1 MSNVPLPW
9 SCPLS
14 LRLGLLL
21 GLAAAPLPTEAAEAR
36 RPNVIIVFTDDQ
48 GYADIGANGAEGF
61 ATPHLDRMAR
71 EGRIFPRWYVA
82 QPVCSASRAALLTG
96 CYPNRIGIQ
105 GALGPGSRI
114 GLDAGE
120 VTLAELFRDR
130 GYATAIFG
138 KWHLGDHPKFLPL
151 QHGFDEFFGI
161 PYSNDMWPFHPTAT
175 HFPPLPLIE
184 GNEHLRSVDAHD
196 QRMMTTWITARAV
209 DFINRQRKRPF
220 FLYLPHPQ
228 PHVPLHVSERFAGR
242 TERGLY
248 GDVIAEIDWSMGEIL
263 NAVSTNGLDEDTLI
277 IFNSDNGPWL
287 SYGTHAGSAGPLRE
301 GKGTVWE
308 GGVRTPCL
316 MRWPGRIPAGT
327 VCEEPAMTIDLLPT
341 LAGLIDAAL
350 PDHPI
355 DGRDIRPLLL
365 GEAGAKNPHEAYWL
379 YYKQNELHAILA
391 GEWKL
396 MLPHQYRSL
405 PKGIGGENGRPT
417 PYVERPT
424 NLALYQLRDDPA
436 ESRNLAASHPEKVAE
451 LLDMAETA
459 RRELGDQ
466 LSQRKGKGN
475 RRPGQL
481 TDAELADWERVLW
494 PEGRKRRR

>member
-1 MSNVPLPW
+1 
-9 SCPLS
+9 
-14 LRLGLLL
+14 
-21 GLAAAPLPTEAAEAR
+21 
-36 RPNVIIVFTDDQ
+36 
-48 GYADIGANGAEGF
+48 
-61 ATPHLDRMAR
+61 
-71 EGRIFPRWYVA
+71 
-82 QPVCSASRAALLTG
+82 
-96 CYPNRIGIQ
+96 
-105 GALGPGSRI
+105 
-114 GLDAGE
+114 
-120 VTLAELFRDR
+120 
-130 GYATAIFG
+130 
-138 KWHLGDHPKFLPL
+138 
-151 QHGFDEFFGI
+151 
-161 PYSNDMWPFHPTAT
+161 
-175 HFPPLPLIE
+175 
-184 GNEHLRSVDAHD
+184 
-196 QRMMTTWITARAV
+196 
-209 DFINRQRKRPF
+209 
-220 FLYLPHPQ
+220 
-228 PHVPLHVSERFAGR
+228 
-242 TERGLY
+242 
-248 GDVIAEIDWSMGEIL
+248 
-263 NAVSTNGLDEDTLI
+263 
-277 IFNSDNGPWL
+277 
-287 SYGTHAGSAGPLRE
+287 
-301 GKGTVWE
+301 
-308 GGVRTPCL
+308 
-316 MRWPGRIPAGT
+316 
-327 VCEEPAMTIDLLPT
+327 MTIDLLPT